1 MSDIQSAVHSKREGG
16 VALVTGAGTRLGR
29 AVALFLAG
37 LDYVIAV
44 HYNTSTEGAASTVRE
59 IQERGGHAESFPCD
73 FADARNCAGLMQ
85 QAGQALGTIT
95 LLVNCASA
103 YDQAPIRETDTEL
116 LRREF
121 EANLIAPFQ
130 LIRAFADQTNA
141 GMVVNF
147 IDNKTAFVQP
157 DYAAYLLSKHALAH
171 LTEMA
176 AAELGPGIRV
186 NGIAPGVILPP
197 ERRNEEYIRWRADGI
212 PIGRTGEVAH
222 ILSALRFLIENEFVN
237 GQILRVDGGESVL
250 RPGRHAGNYPGHPDR
265 QP

>member
-1 MSDIQSAVHSKREGG
+1 MHSKPEGG
-16 VALVTGAGTRLGR
+16 VALVTGAGVRLGR
-29 AVALFLAG
+29 AVALFLAE
-37 LDYVIAV
+37 LNYTIAV
-44 HYNTSTEGAASTVRE
+44 HYNTSADGAASTVRE
-59 IQERGGHAESFPCD
+59 IQQRGGHAESFQCD
-73 FADARNCAGLMQ
+73 FGDARDCAGLMQ
-85 QAGQALGTIT
+85 KANRALGTVT

-103 YDQAPIRETDTEL
+103 YDQAPIRATHTEL

-130 LIRAFADQTNA
+130 LIRAFADQTDT
-141 GMVVNF
+141 GMIVNF
-147 IDNKTAFVQP
+147 IDNKIAFVQS

-176 AAELGPGIRV
+176 ALEFGPGIRV

-197 ERRNEEYIRWRADGI
+197 ESRNDAYIEWRAGGI
-212 PIGRTGEVAH
+212 PIGRTGEVTH
-222 ILSALRFLIENEFVN
+222 ILSTLRFLIENEFVN